1 MKLEPDLADRLRAEA
16 ERLEVSDLPAT
27 GIARRGRRRSRLRT
41 GARGLSVIA
50 LIAASAGLGLIVTDE
65 DLPTRFV
72 TPRGPVQDPEREGA
86 FQDNPALFGE
96 DPIPQPSPVTPK
108 DELTGGGGG
117 DYTFQDTAE
126 EATAEAGAQST
137 TTNVIEPELSAGSGR
152 SLVSPKVI
160 KTARLRVEVG
170 EDSLGS
176 SFAEVERLAA
186 RYGGFVS
193 DSATTSNPARSGEL
207 TIRVPAPAFE
217 SAVADLKSLG
227 QVEAQRVSGVD
238 VTAEFVDLEAR
249 LRNWEAQERVL
260 VRLMG
265 EANTIAE
272 SLQVQRELQGV
283 RLEIEQIHGQLRVLR
298 DQTSL
303 GTISIL
309 LHEPGA
315 AEEPSEDEGLG
326 GAWGRAVAAAGDVL
340 AAMVVGL
347 GYLLP
352 ILAALLV
359 LWFGVRAVRTRRPV

>member
-16 ERLEVSDLPAT
+16 DRLEVSGPPTT
-27 GIARRGRRRSRLRT
+27 GITRRGRRRSRLRT
-41 GARGLSVIA
+41 GAKGLSVIA
-50 LIAASAGLGLIVTDE
+50 LVAVSAALGLIVTGE
-65 DLPTRFV
+65 DSPNRLAG
-72 TPRGPVQDPEREGA
+72 PRELAQDPEREGA
-86 FQDNPALFGE
+86 YENYPRLSGD
-96 DPIPQPSPVTPK
+96 DPVPQPSPVTP
-108 DELTGGGGG
+108 GGGGEPG
-117 DYTFQDTAE
+117 SGGGSDFTFKVSSDA
-126 EATAEAGAQST
+126 AVNSI
-137 TTNVIEPELSAGSGR
+137 VVEPESPVGSGR

-160 KTARLRVEVG
+160 KTARLRIEVG
-170 EDSLGS
+170 EDSLGA

-193 DSATTSNPARSGEL
+193 DSATTSNPARSGEM
-207 TIRVPAPAFE
+207 TIRLPSPAFE

-283 RLEIEQIHGQLRVLR
+283 RLQIEQIHGQLRVLR

-303 GTISIL
+303 GTISLL

-315 AEEPSEDEGLG
+315 AEEPSEDSGLG
-326 GAWGRAVAAAGDVL
+326 GAWGRAVSAAGDVV

-352 ILAALLV
+352 ILGALIV
-359 LWFGVRAVRTRRPV
+359 LWFGVRAVRSRRPA